1 MVALNCNLRFLAR
14 RRRKDDSKPMVEHDG
29 DRLRKLMA
37 RAGVSQ
43 ADLTREIDVTAQAV
57 GKWLRTGQIAREH
70 LPGICRYLRCTSDE
84 LLGLAPITEPS
95 AEAAAPTPIF
105 TKERRA
111 SDDVLA
117 LQIGLE
123 SLLLAVLQRTPGV
136 ATAFLADVGP
146 VAKGH
151 GFSMKAGLLGSLVDI
166 AQRVRSEE
174 EAAAQVRQHADSAG
188 RTKREKPDQ
197 AR

>member
-1 MVALNCNLRFLAR
+1 MPTDQSTPNAEFAQ
-14 RRRKDDSKPMVEHDG
+14 
-29 DRLRKLMA
+29 RLRTCMRYFGYEEHGGNKRFA
-37 RAGVSQ
+37 DAYGVSGPVVTDWRKGRYMPEYSKIRKMAAEFECS
-43 ADLTREIDVTAQAV
+43 AD
-57 GKWLRTGQIAREH
+57 WLYSGE
-70 LPGICRYLRCTSDE
+70 GS
-84 LLGLAPITEPS
+84 APAWMSKE
-95 AEAAAPTPIF
+95 AEEAPAAKPIF

-123 SLLLAVLQRTPGV
+123 SLLVAVLQRTPG
-136 ATAFLADVGP
+136 AAEAFLADVKP

-174 EAAAQVRQHADSAG
+174 EAAAQVRQRAGSVG